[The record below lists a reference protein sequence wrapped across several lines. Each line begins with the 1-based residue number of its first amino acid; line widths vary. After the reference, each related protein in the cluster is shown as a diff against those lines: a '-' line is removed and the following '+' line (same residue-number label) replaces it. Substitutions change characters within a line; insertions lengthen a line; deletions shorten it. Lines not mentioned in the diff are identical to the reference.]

1 MVDTMYIYIK
11 IIDSYNL
18 QHQQFTLNAIKF
30 LLSNRFP
37 FTTESLSSLN
47 SSPCLHLVNKAK
59 DCI

>member
-30 LLSNRFP
+30 LLSNRFAVYDRIIE
-37 FTTESLSSLN
+37 FS
-47 SSPCLHLVNKAK
+47 
-59 DCI
+59 